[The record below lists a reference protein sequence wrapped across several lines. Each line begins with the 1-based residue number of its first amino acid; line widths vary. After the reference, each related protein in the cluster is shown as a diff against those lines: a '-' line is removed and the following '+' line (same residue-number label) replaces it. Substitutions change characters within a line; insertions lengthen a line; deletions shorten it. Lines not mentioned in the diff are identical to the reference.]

1 MRTRPEDSP
10 PRTSRCRHTKI
21 SYLRVTNCLAYIS
34 YFNKRVRTADIVE
47 VQVFGHLRVTSKR
60 GDIELGGSKQQA
72 VLLALVLA
80 NGAVVSSDQ
89 LIDLVWGDTPPAKP
103 NVTLR
108 SYISHLRRVLEPGR
122 GPGDR
127 AKVLIT
133 RAPGYAIDPRHVSV
147 DIHDFAAAA
156 NTAFALPADT
166 PAREI
171 LESTAAAFAHW
182 PENGALPVDTASRAV
197 SDFPHEVSRLTELH
211 LAVSVLHYRAALDD
225 GRRNETLAS
234 LEQATAFHPSSEELL
249 ALRMTALFQVGRSTD
264 ALAVFQRARTTL
276 LDEFGLDPSPI
287 LTDLEQRI
295 LANDPSL
302 LDTMRSP
309 AGKPT
314 APANAKPT
322 PAAPPGRSDALRRL
336 VAALPG
342 PGRLTPGGVI
352 VGPAGI
358 GKSTLLHAVADTAA
372 SQGTLAVWGRC
383 ADTASAATLRPWKS
397 VLRDLY
403 ERTSVDD
410 VHDIFGPQARDLC
423 LVVPE
428 LANVFELGET
438 SAPTGDDI
446 SDAITRTLRRWAE
459 HQPLLICLEDLHW
472 ADPESLV
479 VLHHL
484 LDTIGPASESSTA
497 DQRVSVVATWRDTD
511 VAAEATQS
519 RVPRTRHLADIG
531 RAVEPCRVQLEGLLE
546 EDIDEVFRSL
556 SDLEPDPEAIRRLA
570 EHTGGNPLFVT
581 ELVRSGIDGGFEP
594 TATIRDLVLRRL
606 DPLPAA
612 AHDVLCAAALCH
624 PSIDESM
631 LPDLTN
637 LGDDVLSDCLEA
649 AMAAR
654 LIEESPSQIGRYRFS
669 HDLLA
674 ESLASELRH
683 QSRIELHARIGVLL
697 EKRSAPVAEI
707 AHHYLLGAA
716 AGTSLG
722 AARFAHEAA
731 LEADELTDFAGAI
744 HLIDQGL
751 EALDLGPDAP
761 VLRIEML
768 IDRAQILKFLSEHL
782 ESHRSSTRALD
793 LAVDA
798 GELDLAIVAAIVYI
812 GLPRIDREKR
822 NAEWLGYWSPP
833 DESVSV
839 LERCLELMPD
849 DHRWRSTVILGLSNQ
864 MFAPHHDPERAD
876 NLARDGLNML
886 RGEHRPRA
894 FCEGLVSMAHA
905 HTRTF
910 NHAERKAMLVEAVEI
925 AKDINYAKIE
935 LRARKGLI
943 GIALDDRDLNAA
955 MAQVEAALIV
965 AARSD
970 DPFVSMQ
977 AESMQISLD
986 LLVGDHKTASE
997 RVNLGFANYSN
1008 FGDAVMDTF
1017 GMQFFT
1023 LARASGQFEVV
1034 INSISDK
1041 LEGYDGP
1048 AYGAPLAAMLARAG
1062 NLDAALAAINR
1073 FTEIQMTWGG
1083 EGVLQFMTP
1092 SAFADAVADLSI
1104 ERPEVLPLARPLF
1117 DALEPASSRMIS
1129 LVGGAD
1135 YPSIGCA
1142 YRGRLLTALG
1152 DTDGAAELLD
1162 EAIEHLSAINAR
1174 PSLLWVRLAIAENLA
1189 ASGHTTASQL
1199 IDDDLVAEADE
1210 LGMSWAIAWARPR
1223 VQQRLNSSA

>member
-1 MRTRPEDSP
+1 M
-10 PRTSRCRHTKI
+10 
-21 SYLRVTNCLAYIS
+21 
-34 YFNKRVRTADIVE
+34 ADIVE

-60 GDIELGGSKQQA
+60 GDVELGGSKQQA

-80 NGAVVSSDQ
+80 NGAVVSSDE

-108 SYISHLRRVLEPGR
+108 SYISHLRRVLEPER

-133 RAPGYAIDPRHVSV
+133 RAPGYAIDPQHMSV
-147 DIHDFAAAA
+147 DLHDFTAAAHS
-156 NTAFALPADT
+156 AFALPVDAT
-166 PAREI
+166 ARTV
-171 LESTAAAFAHW
+171 LEFTAAAFAHW
-182 PENGALPVDTASRAV
+182 PENGALPVDTATRAF

-211 LAVSVLHYRAALDD
+211 LGLSVHHYRAALAE
-225 GRRNETLAS
+225 GRGNETLAS
-234 LEQATAFHPSSEELL
+234 LEQAAAFHPSSEELL

-264 ALAVFQRARTTL
+264 ALAVFQQARTTL

-295 LANDPSL
+295 LANDPTL
-302 LDTMRSP
+302 LDAMR
-309 AGKPT
+309 GPT
-314 APANAKPT
+314 RAVLAPADTSLP
-322 PAAPPGRSDALRRL
+322 PVAPPGRSDALHRL
-336 VAALPG
+336 IGALPG
-342 PGRLTPGGVI
+342 PGRLTAGGVI

-358 GKSTLLHAVADTAA
+358 GKSTLLHAVADAA
-372 SQGTLAVWGRC
+372 ANQGTLAVWGRC

-403 ERTSVDD
+403 DQTDPDD

-428 LANVFELGET
+428 LANIFDLGET

-446 SDAITRTLRRWAE
+446 SDAITRTVQRWAE

-479 VLHHL
+479 VLLHL
-484 LDTIGPASESSTA
+484 LDTIGPASDRSA
-497 DQRVSVVATWRDTD
+497 LGQRVSVVATWRDTD
-511 VAAEATQS
+511 VAVEATQS
-519 RVPRTRHLADIG
+519 RAPRTRHLADIG
-531 RAVEPCRVQLEGLLE
+531 RAVEPCRVLLEGLLE
-546 EDIDEVFRSL
+546 EDIVEVFRSL
-556 SDLEPDPEAIRRLA
+556 SDLEPNREAIHRLA

-594 TATIRDLVLRRL
+594 TETIRDLVLRRL

-631 LPDLTN
+631 LPDLTR
-637 LGDDVLSDCLEA
+637 LSDDVLSDCLEA

-654 LIEESPSQIGRYRFS
+654 LIEESPNQIGQYRFS

-674 ESLASELRH
+674 ETLAAELR
-683 QSRIELHARIGVLL
+683 QRPRIELHAKIGVLL
-697 EKRSAPVAEI
+697 EKQSAPVAEI

-744 HLIDQGL
+744 RLIDQGL
-751 EALDLGPDAP
+751 EALGLGPDAP

-782 ESHRSSTRALD
+782 ESHRTSTLALD
-793 LAVDA
+793 LALDA

-812 GLPRIDREKR
+812 GLPRLDRAKR

-839 LERCLELMPD
+839 LERCLEVMPD

-864 MFAPHHDPERAD
+864 LFAPHHDQERAD
-876 NLARDGLNML
+876 QLARDGLNML

-905 HTRTF
+905 KSRTF
-910 NHAERKAMLVEAVEI
+910 SHTERKAMLVEAVEI
-925 AKDINYAKIE
+925 TEEIDYAKIE
-935 LRARKGLI
+935 LRARKALI
-943 GIALDDRDLNAA
+943 GIALDDRDLEGAK
-955 MAQVEAALIV
+955 AQVEAALIV

-986 LLVGDHKTASE
+986 LLVGDHKIASE
-997 RVNLGFANYSN
+997 RVGLGFASYSR

-1023 LARASGQFEVV
+1023 LARASGQFESV

-1062 NLDAALAAINR
+1062 NLDEAVAAIDR
-1073 FTEIQMTWGG
+1073 FTETQMTWGG

-1104 ERPEVLPLARPLF
+1104 ERPEVLRLARPLF
-1117 DALEPASSRMIS
+1117 EALEPANDRMIS

-1135 YPSIGCA
+1135 YPSIGRA

-1162 EAIEHLSAINAR
+1162 GAAEHLSAINAR

-1189 ASGHTTASQL
+1189 AAGDSTAPQL
-1199 IDDDLVAEADE
+1199 INDE
-1210 LGMSWAIAWARPR
+1210 LVSEAKDLGMDWAIAWARPR
-1223 VQQRLNSSA
+1223 LQQRLNTSA